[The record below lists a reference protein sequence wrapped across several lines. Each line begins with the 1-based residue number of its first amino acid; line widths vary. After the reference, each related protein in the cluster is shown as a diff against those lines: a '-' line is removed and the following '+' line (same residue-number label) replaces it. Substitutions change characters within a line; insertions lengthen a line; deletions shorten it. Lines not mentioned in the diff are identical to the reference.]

1 MFDRAILAL
10 DLSPAGEDMIETI
23 PALMALGVRTCTLV
37 HVDRLQD
44 DPLEGPVAA
53 HPRAVLADYEER
65 ARAAGSRAGAAAG
78 AEAGADARADAGA
91 GGEMEIRTDPRLG
104 EPASEIL
111 KAAAECGASLIVMG
125 TRSRSRIA
133 EAFMGSV
140 ARDVLETS
148 SVPVLLLHVDPDGQL
163 NERSKQGFSGRI
175 LCVTDFSETADRA
188 FDLALDLAS
197 PARLPVT
204 VLHAT
209 PWALG
214 EDVKAEGALE
224 EMGERL
230 RSAHVPDVQTLI
242 AHQTPTDA
250 ILATAETESPSL
262 LVMGTQGR
270 GFLGRMVL
278 GSVSREVARTW
289 TGPLL
294 LVPPKHP

>member
-1 MFDRAILAL
+1 MFDHALLAL

-37 HVDRLQD
+37 HVDRIQD

-53 HPRAVLADYEER
+53 HPRAVLADYGER
-65 ARAAGSRAGAAAG
+65 ARAAGSRAGSDAT
-78 AEAGADARADAGA
+78 ADVGA

-104 EPASEIL
+104 ELPSEIL
-111 KAAAECGASLIVMG
+111 RAAAECGASLIVMG

-148 SVPVLLLHVDPDGQL
+148 SVPVLLLHVDPDGHL
-163 NERSKQGFSGRI
+163 HERSKRGFSGGI
-175 LCVTDFSETADRA
+175 LCATDFSETADRA
-188 FDLALDLAS
+188 FDLALQLAS

-242 AHQTPTDA
+242 AHQAPADA
-250 ILATAETESPSL
+250 ILATAETEAPSL

-278 GSVSREVARTW
+278 GSVSREVAQTW

>member
-1 MFDRAILAL
+1 MFDHALLAL

-23 PALMALGVRTCTLV
+23 SALMALGVRTCTLV
-37 HVDRLQD
+37 HVDRIQD

-53 HPRAVLADYEER
+53 HPRAVLADYEGR
-65 ARAAGSRAGAAAG
+65 ARAAASRAGAAAG
-78 AEAGADARADAGA
+78 ADTGADARA

-104 EPASEIL
+104 EPAAEIL
-111 KAAAECGASLIVMG
+111 RAAAECGASLIVMG

-148 SVPVLLLHVDPDGQL
+148 SVPVLLLHVAPDGHL
-163 NERSKQGFSGRI
+163 HERSKQGFSGRI

-188 FDLALDLAS
+188 FDLALELAS

-230 RSAHVPDVQTLI
+230 RSAHVPGVQTLI
-242 AHQTPTDA
+242 AHQTPAHA
-250 ILATAETESPSL
+250 ILATAETEAPSL

-278 GSVSREVARTW
+278 GSVSREVAQTW